1 VVGVSKQIEQNP
13 SRVSFDPGKVDIEAL
28 DDVADERDM
37 SRAEL
42 IRDTLAE
49 LVEDYKD
56 DEDLDAELHRPEH
69 PELREAF
76 EALLDLS
83 DHPHGPRPVSVE
95 EARSFLHSQ
104 TCPKAQVSDR
114 LLRPLEAEGFITVR
128 AGRIAVHRRTT
139 EQVEAAEAEAEEQAK
154 QIGIGHTLPSQ
165 NDIPDEQK
173 AMRKYRRADLNVPFR
188 LVAWTARNTLWS
200 DNRGASA

>member
-1 VVGVSKQIEQNP
+1 MSNQLKQNP
-13 SRVSFDPGKVDIEAL
+13 SRVSFNPGKVDIEAL
-28 DDVADERDM
+28 DEVADERDM

-42 IRDTLAE
+42 IREKLSE
-49 LVEDYKD
+49 VVEDHKD
-56 DEDLDAELHRPEH
+56 DEDLGAELHKPEH
-69 PELREAF
+69 PELCEAF

-95 EARSFLHSQ
+95 EARSYLHSQ
-104 TCPKAQVSDR
+104 TCPKKQVSDR
-114 LLRPLEAEGFITVR
+114 LLRPLESEGFITVR

-165 NDIPDEQK
+165 ENIPDEEK
-173 AMRKYRRADLNVPFR
+173 EMRKYRRADLNVPFR